1 MNGKVLEREGKDLR
15 FLIPGLAG
23 WALCAVAIGFRPG
36 WWGVVV
42 LGLLST
48 VVLILALRWKSLLAG
63 QAAFTL
69 GILTILTAS
78 VVLGG
83 ANRDQ
88 ETLLA
93 ANQSEAVFG
102 VELRETRS
110 PGARS
115 VSVLIRSVDDQ
126 ELAGGGVL
134 GVLIGG
140 DVEGRLAYGT
150 QLTVEGFL
158 QREDPW
164 HNESWS
170 ILVRSEP
177 LLVEPPGWLWA
188 GADDLRIGLMSRAG
202 HYDDDGGRLLPGLS
216 LGDTTAVDRGLQQ
229 AMRDTS
235 LSHLVAVSGAN
246 CAIVVGIVVWL
257 ISLLGGGVWS
267 RMVGGTLALAGFV
280 VVVTPEPSVVR
291 ASIMASVVLVFLALG
306 TPFKGIPVLSV
317 TVLGILAVNPW
328 MALDFAFALS
338 VLASGGILLLVGPLS
353 DVLSQWMPTW
363 LAVVIALPLSAQIAC
378 QPVLILLN
386 PVIPMWGVVAN
397 ALAAPAAPVAT
408 ITGMAATLM
417 GPFVPV
423 LADSLVAIAWFP
435 ASFVAFIGRSFASL
449 PWVTLPWPGGL
460 LGMVSMASM
469 VYGAVGWLLSRHLRV
484 RVILGGL
491 VVLTLAAVMA
501 SHMLPRVARSMS
513 VPSDWSLAQCDVGQG
528 DALVIRTDS
537 RTILVDTGKY
547 PELLDECLAILQVKH
562 LDLAII
568 SHFDVDHVGA
578 WPVIVDMVDQVWT
591 GPALGEDQLIVDGF
605 AQAGVQIT
613 EVSAGHYVEMEEL
626 SIRVLWPTRPSLG
639 GEGNDSSVAVV
650 MEPTDQCRTC
660 VSALFLGDLGEEPQR
675 ILMGRENLDNV
686 DVIKVSHHG
695 SHDQFHGLYRSVRA
709 PIALIGV
716 GADNT
721 YGHPTNSVL
730 ETLESMA
737 TEVLRSDLH
746 GLVTVSKNAEG
757 HYVVWREKAPEAQ

>member
-1 MNGKVLEREGKDLR
+1 MNDRVIDREGKDLR

-23 WALCAVAIGFRPG
+23 WALCAVAIGVRPG
-36 WWGVVV
+36 WWVVFTG
-42 LGLLST
+42 GLLTT
-48 VVLILALRWKSLLAG
+48 VALVLALRWKSLLAG
-63 QAAFTL
+63 QVAFTL

-93 ANQSEAVFG
+93 ANQSEAVLG

-126 ELAGGGVL
+126 ELAGGGVP
-134 GVLIGG
+134 GALIGG
-140 DVEGRLAYGT
+140 DVEGRLPYGT

-158 QREDPW
+158 QRKDPW

-170 ILVRSEP
+170 ILVRSGP

-257 ISLLGGGVWS
+257 ISLLGGGVWP
-267 RMVGGTLALAGFV
+267 RMMGGTLALAGFV

-291 ASIMASVVLVFLALG
+291 ASIMASIVLVFLAVGRPL
-306 TPFKGIPVLSV
+306 KGIPVLSM

-328 MALDFAFALS
+328 MALDVAFALS
-338 VLASGGILLLVGPLS
+338 VVASGGILLMVGPLS
-353 DVLSQWMPTW
+353 HVLSQWMPTW
-363 LAVVIALPLSAQIAC
+363 LAVVTALPLAAQIAC

-386 PVIPMWGVVAN
+386 PVIPIWGVMAN
-397 ALAAPAAPVAT
+397 ALAAPVAPVAT
-408 ITGMAATLM
+408 ITGMVATLI
-417 GPFVPV
+417 GPFMPR
-423 LADSLVAIAWFP
+423 LADILVAIAWLP
-435 ASFVAFIGRSFASL
+435 ASFVAFIGRFFASL

-460 LGMVSMASM
+460 VGMLMMASM
-469 VYGAVGWLLSRHLRV
+469 AYGAVGWLLTRHRRLRA
-484 RVILGGL
+484 LFGGL
-491 VVLTLAAVMA
+491 VVLTLIGVMSA
-501 SHMLPRVARSMS
+501 HMLPRMVRSMS
-513 VPSDWSLAQCDVGQG
+513 VPPDWSLAQCDVGQG
-528 DALVIRTDS
+528 DALVIRTES

-547 PELLDECLAILQVKH
+547 PALLDECLAILRVRH

-591 GPALGEDQLIVDGF
+591 GPVLGEDQLIVDGL
-605 AQAGVQIT
+605 ARAGVQVT
-613 EVSAGHYVEMEEL
+613 EVSAGNHVELEDL
-626 SIRVLWPTRPSLG
+626 SIRVLWPTLPSLG
-639 GEGNDSSVAVV
+639 GEGNDSSVVV
-650 MEPTDQCRTC
+650 VIEATHLCGSC

-695 SHDQFHGLYRSVRA
+695 SQDQFHALYRSISA

-746 GLVTVSKNAEG
+746 GLVTVSKNDEG
-757 HYVVWREKAPEAQ
+757 HFVVWREKTPGAQ